1 MTDERKAYYKTRITE
16 SSMTEIIVVMYEI
29 MFDYLEEA
37 TDGEFVNR
45 ESARNAARVLGHL
58 MDSLDFRYEIS
69 ANLYALYDFCSR
81 EISKSIYKNDSEHF
95 AVVKRIMKS
104 LYESFVEVA
113 KQDTSGAA
121 MSNSQ
126 KVKAGITYG
135 RSDVN
140 EILEGDSNRGF
151 LV

>member
-1 MTDERKAYYKTRITE
+1 
-16 SSMTEIIVVMYEI
+16 MTEIVVIMYEI

-37 TDGEFVNR
+37 ATGETVDR
-45 ESARNAARVLGHL
+45 ESARNAVRVIGHL
-58 MDSLDFRYEIS
+58 MDALDFRYEIS
-69 ANLYALYDFCSR
+69 ANLFSLYDFCSR
-81 EISKSIYKNDSEHF
+81 EISKSIYKNDSSHF
-95 AVVKRIMKS
+95 AVVMRIMKA

-121 MSNSQ
+121 MANSQ